1 MDKVFEATDPTG
13 VKIYVERSQWENHII
28 DRADGTGHPIMEDN
42 MPAIIDTIERP
53 EYIGES
59 TDSNPPADYRVMY
72 IKASPH
78 ATYFRSKAPYTKVV
92 ASVLGGSGEVVT
104 TYNAKCVKGGWKG
117 ELIYSY
123 ENDESKL

>member
-42 MPAIIDTIERP
+42 IPAIIDTIERP

-59 TDSNPPADYRVMY
+59 TDSNPPSDYRVMY

-78 ATYFRSKAPYTKVV
+78 ATYFGSKAPYTKVV

-104 TYNAKCVKGGWKG
+104 AYNAKYVEGGWKG